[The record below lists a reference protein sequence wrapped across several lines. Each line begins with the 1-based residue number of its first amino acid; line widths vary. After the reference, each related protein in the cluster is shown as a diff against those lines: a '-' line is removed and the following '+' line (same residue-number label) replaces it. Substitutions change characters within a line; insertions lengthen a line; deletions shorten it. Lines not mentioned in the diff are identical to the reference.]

1 VNDQA
6 PALRRGRVL
15 RRDREAGI
23 LEETAT
29 GFRFT
34 YSDDYLRD
42 PKMPAISLTLPKR
55 PGSYLATKLFPCFI
69 ALLAEGALAEI
80 QCRTLRLDERDYFGR
95 VLATCGGDV
104 IGSLRVEALS

>member
-1 VNDQA
+1 MNDQA
-6 PALRRGRVL
+6 RAMRRGRVL

-29 GFRFT
+29 GFCFT
-34 YSDDYLRD
+34 YNNDYLRD
-42 PKMPAISLTLPKR
+42 PQMPAISLTLPKR
-55 PGSYLATKLFPCFI
+55 LSPYIATKLFPCFI
-69 ALLAEGALAEI
+69 ALLAEGALADI

-104 IGSLRVEALS
+104 IGSLRIEALS